1 MRHGAPMTMLATT
14 LAAVAAPFVL
24 ADEKGMFHM
33 PDASEVRLQAI
44 SRTGNEDEWPF
55 SVPSGILACVWSG
68 GRRVVSFIEQS
79 EDPDDEHDAPPG
91 RHVIVSANPFE
102 LTFLNISSRDLFL
115 PADTVEAL
123 IKRVAPFE
131 ALGQRL
137 CDQPQGSNI
146 GPGEL

>member
-1 MRHGAPMTMLATT
+1 MTMLATT

-24 ADEKGMFHM
+24 AEEKGMFHM

-55 SVPSGILACVWSG
+55 SVASGILACVWSG
-68 GRRVVSFIEQS
+68 GRRVVSFIEQP
-79 EDPDDEHDAPPG
+79 EAPDDEHEPAPG

-131 ALGQRL
+131 ALGRRL
-137 CDQPQGSNI
+137 CDQPQGSNL

>member
-1 MRHGAPMTMLATT
+1 MLAATM
-14 LAAVAAPFVL
+14 AAVAAPFVL
-24 ADEKGMFHM
+24 ANERGLFHV
-33 PDASEVRLQAI
+33 PEAGEVRLQAI
-44 SRTGNEDEWPF
+44 SRAGNEAQWPF
-55 SVPSGILACVWSG
+55 SVASGLLACVWSG
-68 GRRVVSFIEQS
+68 GRRIVSFIEQP
-79 EDPDDEHDAPPG
+79 EAPDDEHDAPPG

-115 PADTVEAL
+115 PADNLEAL

-137 CDQPQGSNI
+137 CDQPQGTTI